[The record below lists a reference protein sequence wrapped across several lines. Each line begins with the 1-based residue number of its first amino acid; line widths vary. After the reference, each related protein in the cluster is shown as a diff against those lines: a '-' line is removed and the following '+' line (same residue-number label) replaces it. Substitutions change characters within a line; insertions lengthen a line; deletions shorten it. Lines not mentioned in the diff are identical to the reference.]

1 MKFLDDDFLLSTPI
15 ARKLFHDY
23 AEKLPIIDYHSHVV
37 PKMIADDVN
46 FESITELWLGGDHY
60 KWRLMR
66 NCGIPEELITG
77 NADNYAKFEAFASI
91 MPLLI
96 GNPMYVWCHLEL
108 KRYFGYDG
116 TLNKDT
122 AREVYELCNE
132 KLKRK
137 EFSVKN
143 IIKRSNVDVVCTTD
157 DPVDD
162 LASHKAIAADKTFD
176 VKVLPTFRP
185 DKALNIAMPTF
196 ADYLKNLSETAGVKI
211 ATADDMLAALTKRLD
226 YFVENGCFISDH
238 GLTNY
243 TYADCTGDEATEI
256 LQKRLGGKA
265 VTDLEA
271 EKYTTY
277 LLVAL
282 GKEYA
287 KRNVAMQLHVSCL
300 RNPNTAMFNK
310 LGPDTG
316 FDTINSSSEPLKFA
330 KLLDA
335 LNSADAL
342 PKTIIYSLDPGD
354 NRLLESIINAFQG
367 GVPGK
372 VQHGSAWWFN
382 DCKFGMIDHFK
393 ALAEDGV
400 FGNFIGML
408 TDSRSFVSYTRHEY
422 FRRIAC
428 GFLAAQVESGEFPE
442 DYDALKTVVEN
453 VSYYNAKRYF
463 GL

>member
-196 ADYLKNLSETAGVKI
+196 ADYVKNLSETAGVKI
-211 ATADDMLAALTKRLD
+211 ATADDMLAALTNLCRL
-226 YFVENGCFISDH
+226 H
-238 GLTNY
+238 
-243 TYADCTGDEATEI
+243 
-256 LQKRLGGKA
+256 
-265 VTDLEA
+265 
-271 EKYTTY
+271 
-277 LLVAL
+277 
-282 GKEYA
+282 
-287 KRNVAMQLHVSCL
+287 
-300 RNPNTAMFNK
+300 
-310 LGPDTG
+310 
-316 FDTINSSSEPLKFA
+316 
-330 KLLDA
+330 
-335 LNSADAL
+335 
-342 PKTIIYSLDPGD
+342 
-354 NRLLESIINAFQG
+354 
-367 GVPGK
+367 
-372 VQHGSAWWFN
+372 
-382 DCKFGMIDHFK
+382 
-393 ALAEDGV
+393 
-400 FGNFIGML
+400 
-408 TDSRSFVSYTRHEY
+408 
-422 FRRIAC
+422 RR
-428 GFLAAQVESGEFPE
+428 
-442 DYDALKTVVEN
+442 
-453 VSYYNAKRYF
+453 
-463 GL
+463 